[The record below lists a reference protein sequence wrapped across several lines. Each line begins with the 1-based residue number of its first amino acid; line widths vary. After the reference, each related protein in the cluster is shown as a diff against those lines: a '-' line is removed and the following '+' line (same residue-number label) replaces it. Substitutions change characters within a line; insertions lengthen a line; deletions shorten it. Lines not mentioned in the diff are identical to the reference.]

1 MGKRIQSTQKR
12 RGDKMTQSEHLNQ
25 IALNIAKQGRQ
36 QVIDNPN
43 QFGLFTE
50 QQVKELMY
58 KARLDECKRYQNLT
72 MHGNEKILSDFKQ
85 QNKIIND

>member
-1 MGKRIQSTQKR
+1 
-12 RGDKMTQSEHLNQ
+12 MTQSEHLNQ

-50 QQVKELMY
+50 QQVKELMR
-58 KARLDECKRYQNLT
+58 KAINERPDVEYDDDGEICYRYEGKSL
-72 MHGNEKILSDFKQ
+72 EELISDFKQ
-85 QNKIIND
+85 QNGITNE